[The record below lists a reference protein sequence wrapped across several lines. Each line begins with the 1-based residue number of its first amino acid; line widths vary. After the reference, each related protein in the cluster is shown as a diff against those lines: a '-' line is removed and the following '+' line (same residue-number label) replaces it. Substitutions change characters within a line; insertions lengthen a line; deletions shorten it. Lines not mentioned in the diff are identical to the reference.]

1 MVCGAGEGAAGE
13 PGYEGQ
19 TAGGRAG
26 EERGQSP
33 PHNPEAGGRAQVLKT
48 DLNVLTNEKKKAV

>member
-1 MVCGAGEGAAGE
+1 VAGEGAAGE

-33 PHNPEAGGRAQVLKT
+33 SYHTQARGRAQVLKKE
-48 DLNVLTNEKKKAV
+48 VIV